1 MFQQIPLRQ
10 SNKQSNS
17 SKFQCTAIITQILL
31 CKQSQIIY
39 KTHFR
44 KIFSIKVKHII
55 FLSQFYQNFQLR
67 YYFMFDGIL
76 KEYEKSKKT
85 VEKENELLK
94 KEIKLL
100 SENITKKV
108 LIGVNSDVQ
117 VLHSNQKIIE
127 KETKELK
134 SEVSKFYK
142 EVQSWTAL
150 YDDLNGALKELGDV
164 VNWAGIIEKEFK
176 IIVEKM
182 EEQKINKIQKQQQQ
196 QQQQQ
201 KANQDSQPKNENQ
214 TQEQQQIPQQQQQ
227 IPQTEQKKQE

>member
-1 MFQQIPLRQ
+1 
-10 SNKQSNS
+10 
-17 SKFQCTAIITQILL
+17 
-31 CKQSQIIY
+31 
-39 KTHFR
+39 
-44 KIFSIKVKHII
+44 
-55 FLSQFYQNFQLR
+55 
-67 YYFMFDGIL
+67 MFDGIL

-142 EVQSWTAL
+142 EVQTWTAL

-164 VNWAGIIEKEFK
+164 VNWAGIVEKEFK
-176 IIVEKM
+176 IIVDKM
-182 EEQKINKIQKQQQQ
+182 EESKANKIQKQQQL
-196 QQQQQ
+196 QQ
-201 KANQDSQPKNENQ
+201 KANQETQPKNENL
-214 TQEQQQIPQQQQQ
+214 TQEQQHISQQQQQ
-227 IPQTEQKKQE
+227 SPQVEQKKQE